1 MSGADIA
8 AEVAAALAEAGTATG
23 SGPLL
28 STLRKRTGPEV
39 PWSGVPLEDADAQI
53 TVIQSQ
59 RKERDGQGMVLRT
72 VKMLLIEATGAIPA
86 KGNNVAVGVVPAD
99 VTDETVWLRLGEIQT
114 VAPGGVAVLYKAM
127 LEG

>member
-28 STLRKRTGPEV
+28 STLRKRTGPDV
-39 PWSGVPLEDADAQI
+39 PWSGLPLDDDDNAV

-72 VKMLLIEATGAIPA
+72 VQMLLIEATGAVPV
-86 KGNNVAVGVVPAD
+86 KGDRVALGVLPAD
-99 VTDETVWLRLGEIQT
+99 VEESTKWLRLGEIET